1 MKFVCVRFCSCA
13 YKRLSTSRKE
23 VNTAIY
29 MEEIWWSGSKRC
41 KKCKHCKSDTGF
53 LDVVLTFLG

>member
-1 MKFVCVRFCSCA
+1 MWKKFD
-13 YKRLSTSRKE
+13 E
-23 VNTAIY
+23 VAVN
-29 MEEIWWSGSKRC
+29 GV